1 MPCMFCWDLLAQSQR
16 KAVSCQVILMRLV
29 GSCWLKRE
37 DEKGMYKGYCHP
49 KDVGLHILHDELL
62 QQMNR
67 FRKCLMPWK
76 MDHMLPRNYL
86 IDPG

>member
-1 MPCMFCWDLLAQSQR
+1 
-16 KAVSCQVILMRLV
+16 
-29 GSCWLKRE
+29 
-37 DEKGMYKGYCHP
+37 MYKGYCHP